1 MLKPDLGVV
10 ALSSRR
16 AIEAHVHRRQP
27 DLFDLL
33 PIVWDRHAEFCA
45 CFGCASGRWLS
56 DASRQEEDV
65 AEDHRTYDEALVC
78 CGDHEHGP
86 VFDESL

>member
-10 ALSSRR
+10 ALGSRR
-16 AIEAHVHRRQP
+16 AIKAHVHRGQP

-33 PIVWDRHAEFCA
+33 PIVWDRLAEFCA
-45 CFGCASGRWLS
+45 CFGCPRGRWLS
-56 DASRQEEDV
+56 DASRKEEDV
-65 AEDHRTYDEALVC
+65 AEDHRTWDEALGC

-86 VFDESL
+86 VIDDSL

>member
-1 MLKPDLGVV
+1 MLKPDFSVV

-16 AIEAHVHRRQP
+16 AIKAHVHRGQP

-33 PIVWDRHAEFCA
+33 PIVWDRHAELCA
-45 CFGCASGRWLS
+45 CFGWPSVGWLS
-56 DASRQEEDV
+56 DASRQEEGV
-65 AEDHRTYDEALVC
+65 AEDGCTSDEGSSC

-86 VFDESL
+86 VIDEQL

>member
-10 ALSSRR
+10 ALSSWR
-16 AIEAHVHRRQP
+16 AIKAHVHRRQP

-45 CFGCASGRWLS
+45 CFGCASGRWLC

-65 AEDHRTYDEALVC
+65 AEDHRTSDEALDGCV
-78 CGDHEHGP
+78 GHEHGP
-86 VFDESL
+86 VIDESL

>member
-1 MLKPDLGVV
+1 MLKPDPGVV

-45 CFGCASGRWLS
+45 CFGASGRWLS
-56 DASRQEEDV
+56 DASYRKKTRQ
-65 AEDHRTYDEALVC
+65 RTIARRMKPGLLRRSRAWP
-78 CGDHEHGP
+78 GH
-86 VFDESL
+86 

>member
-10 ALSSRR
+10 ALGSRR
-16 AIEAHVHRRQP
+16 AIKAHVHRGQP

-45 CFGCASGRWLS
+45 CFVCAIGRLLS

-65 AEDHRTYDEALVC
+65 ADDHRMTDEVSDG

-86 VFDESL
+86 DIDDSL